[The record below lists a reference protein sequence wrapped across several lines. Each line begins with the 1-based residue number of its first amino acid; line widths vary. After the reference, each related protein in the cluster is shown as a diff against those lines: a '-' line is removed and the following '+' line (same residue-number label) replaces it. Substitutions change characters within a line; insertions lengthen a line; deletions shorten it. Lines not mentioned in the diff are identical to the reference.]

1 MARGEEPE
9 AGIDLL
15 GRMQTSGL
23 DLPVIFYTGRFAA
36 QRPEAALRAG
46 AFASTN
52 VSEEL
57 YELVKKAVRRVD
69 KRAVLVASVEALA
82 LENRKLAE
90 RWQMLAVFPADFDHR
105 AVAAMWEFDERAA
118 LQSINELV
126 QRSMLLFDEVDGRYR
141 VHDLLRDLTRL
152 PLEGED
158 DAAVERRLEG
168 AAAGH
173 AKDYCG
179 VLARAQ
185 DLYLDGA
192 ENVFAGLALYDL
204 EQRNIGAGR
213 AWAAEHIDISEDA
226 TRLAH

>member
-1 MARGEEPE
+1 MLPRSARASGVQKTCWPVSRPSGQTHACGTRWQVSPAARGL
-9 AGIDLL
+9 AARKATCVILL
-15 GRMQTSGL
+15 SPG
-23 DLPVIFYTGRFAA
+23 
-36 QRPEAALRAG
+36 
-46 AFASTN
+46 

-90 RWQMLAVFPADFDHR
+90 RWQMLAVFPADFDRR

-168 AAAGH
+168 AAAGGDTPIWSTVQRRGQER
-173 AKDYCG
+173 KG
-179 VLARAQ
+179 RRGRR
-185 DLYLDGA
+185 GA
-192 ENVFAGLALYDL
+192 E
-204 EQRNIGAGR
+204 RTGR
-213 AWAAEHIDISEDA
+213 GPAPNLPWRRCLRIPSCTSCCAVTA
-226 TRLAH
+226 